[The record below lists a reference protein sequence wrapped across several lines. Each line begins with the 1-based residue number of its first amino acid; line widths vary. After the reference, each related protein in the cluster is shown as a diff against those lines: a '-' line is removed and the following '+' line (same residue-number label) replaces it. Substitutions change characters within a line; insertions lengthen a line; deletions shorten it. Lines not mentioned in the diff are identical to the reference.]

1 MDENVLDAVWCEIG
15 GRRAGNAMRAL
26 LDYPTPGLEPVDELA
41 CLIGEKCPTETIGCA
56 LGAIVS
62 GSCRADGSPACPP
75 AIFGRIFVAAA
86 VPQLAIVTA
95 LGYFLERAASIQLP
109 VEAIIRDR
117 GEPHGFKRADEPRFE
132 LAAGNRALRVI
143 AHDLIALL
151 WGRARSGGSNGAVH
165 SRLRSPVIVRSDNV
179 GAGDFDPRVKGDVGA
194 ADPG

>member
-1 MDENVLDAVWCEIG
+1 MLCGAKFG

-41 CLIGEKCPTETIGCA
+41 CLIAEKCPTETIGCA

-132 LAAGNRALRVI
+132 LAACYRGLRVV
-143 AHDLIALL
+143 ARDFVKLL
-151 WGRARSGGSNGAVH
+151 WRRARAGGGDCAVDG
-165 SRLRSPVIVRSDNV
+165 RLRSAMIAGSDDV

-194 ADPG
+194 ADPGG